1 MRERNGSKGKAARQE
16 TAQEED
22 EKKKKKYHCEEV
34 DLAFCS
40 RRNFKSMF

>member
-16 TAQEED
+16 TAQEE
-22 EKKKKKYHCEEV
+22 EEKKKYHCEEV

-40 RRNFKSMF
+40 RRNFKSRF